1 MRLFYYILNLVM
13 AALVL
18 TVGAMAVQ
26 SCSGSDCE
34 PKVEPGG
41 MQGSARLGFTLTVS
55 DAAIPAGSG
64 VRSKATPS
72 DGTYDPGSGYEN
84 YIDIDRNDFRFLF
97 FSSESRYLG
106 DIDVTAIVPVGSEA
120 GYKRYVVSGTLPSEM
135 TAVADFKVCV
145 LANWKEYPVLSPG
158 DHLEK
163 VWTDGNAVY
172 DFGDGTVSE
181 LQPIPL
187 YGIKEFSGVVMTP
200 GQDVSLDNIH
210 LLRAY
215 AKVEVNLDNT
225 IYPVKSISVTRV
237 SSKGYKAPAGVDVE
251 KKYVHNAY
259 EKDYVNT
266 PHIPVAGVL
275 ENIPLR
281 LVSGDDAMV
290 QSNRKYVIYLPEYDN
305 KSADATVARM
315 KITYSDPAIREAY
328 VDFKYYKATGVHAKD
343 EAFDLLRNYWYRFNL
358 TQGPVDLTVKV
369 DVQPYAKVVLRPDF
383 GLERDEEGYIIVRNN
398 KGEVIKYIRTD
409 GAELTLGPVDM
420 PYYGVIQAV
429 FDSKRRALLGY
440 LPDGRMVYWN
450 YNGEDQNTSDMTS
463 WEIYTGGDGTVDV
476 HLDEDYIKVP
486 DGKDDD
492 HIYHIDPF
500 TQSFYDDKGRVIRRY
515 VYNDNEAFESRTDDG
530 GGNAVELVGYTGDKY
545 GSKEIIYKDRNGKI
559 YCRITVTVNPD
570 GTETETYSNN

>member
-1 MRLFYYILNLVM
+1 MRLFDYILNPVM
-13 AALVL
+13 AVLVV

-34 PKVEPGG
+34 PAVVPGG
-41 MQGSARLGFTLTVS
+41 MQGSAKLGFTLTVS

-64 VRSKATPS
+64 ARSKATPS

-97 FSSESRYLG
+97 FSSENRYLG
-106 DIDVTAIVPVGSEA
+106 DIDVTTIVPVGSEA
-120 GYKRYVVSGTLPSEM
+120 GYKRYVVSGTLPAGM

-145 LANWKEYPVLSPG
+145 LANWKEYPVLTPG
-158 DHLEK
+158 DRLEK

-187 YGIKEFSGVVMTP
+187 YGIKEFSGVAMTP

-225 IYPVKSISVTRV
+225 IYPVKSITVTRV
-237 SSKGYKAPAGVDVE
+237 SSKGYKAPDGVDVE
-251 KKYVHNAY
+251 SKYVHNAY

-275 ENIPLR
+275 ENIPLK
-281 LVSGDDAMV
+281 LVPGDDAMV
-290 QSNRKYVIYLPEYDN
+290 QSDRKYVIYLPEYDN
-305 KSADATVARM
+305 TSAEVTVTRM
-315 KITYSDPAIREAY
+315 KITYTDPAISEAY
-328 VDFKYYKATGVHAKD
+328 VDFKYYEATGTHAKG

-369 DVQPYAKVVLRPDF
+369 DVQPYAQVVLKPDF
-383 GLERDEEGYIIVRNN
+383 GLERDDEGYIIVRNH

-409 GAELTLGPVDM
+409 GAELTLGDVDM
-420 PYYGVIQAV
+420 PYYGTIRAV
-429 FDSKRRALLGY
+429 FDSRRRALLGY

-450 YNGEDQNTSDMTS
+450 YDSDVQDAANMTS
-463 WEIYTGGDGTVDV
+463 WEIYSPESDKNVDV
-476 HLDEDYIKVP
+476 HLDEDYIRIPVA
-486 DGKDDD
+486 GSGVE
-492 HIYHIDPF
+492 PF
-500 TQSFYDDKGRVIRRY
+500 TQTFYDDKGRVIERY
-515 VYNDNEAFESRTDDG
+515 VYPSNEAFEQRQFEGDG
-530 GGNAVELVGYTGDKY
+530 AVQTVGYTGSKY
-545 GSKEIIYKDRNGKI
+545 GAKVIKYMNEDGSV
-559 YCRITVTVNPD
+559 YCTVTVKVNAD
-570 GTETETYSNN
+570 GTETETYE